1 MKKFLIT
8 CYYQLSN
15 NIMKIYY
22 KIAIIVLPLI
32 IVSIICVNNFLPRHA
47 AAEEK
52 QFNFVAVGDLDCNNN
67 SKKTFNNT
75 IDKKPEIFLAL
86 GDIYYDCKPDEFK
99 KALSSLNDIMYM
111 DYGKS

>member
-1 MKKFLIT
+1 MKKFLII
-8 CYYQLSN
+8 CYYHLSN

-32 IVSIICVNNFLPRHA
+32 IVSMICMNHFLLRHA

-67 SKKTFNNT
+67 SKQTFNNT
-75 IDKKPEIFLAL
+75 IDRSEEHTSELQSQ
-86 GDIYYDCKPDEFK
+86 
-99 KALSSLNDIMYM
+99 SSI
-111 DYGKS
+111 S